1 LKVNDAQ
8 TQHFLK
14 KQLKIF
20 EDPWENY
27 LVHDAK
33 YFMPLLCHS
42 QMLNIE
48 EQVLLASF
56 IRHSIKEESISEYK
70 LKPSALVDELITF
83 ATNFKDDEEEP
94 SLLEKLAAILK
105 SRTAPKDSVIA
116 LEEEMERVL
125 KMFYL
130 QMRVKGHL
138 KPYKDDYFV

>member
-1 LKVNDAQ
+1 
-8 TQHFLK
+8 
-14 KQLKIF
+14 
-20 EDPWENY
+20 
-27 LVHDAK
+27 
-33 YFMPLLCHS
+33 M
-42 QMLNIE
+42 
-48 EQVLLASF
+48 ASF

-70 LKPSALVDELITF
+70 LKPSALVEELTTF
-83 ATNFKDDEEEP
+83 ASNFKDDEEEP